1 MPDVNAGHK
10 MAEFPAMPST
20 VMSLYNRGLIRPLD
34 YQFARFLHQ
43 HLQMQKQGTVH
54 DELVII
60 LATLVSYQLG
70 KGHSCVNLAK
80 LPFPLFECF
89 SDKGKVADKKM
100 QEGDTPLQ
108 GFELPEL
115 EELIKVLQQSS
126 LVTLDER
133 PAPLRLNGQRL
144 YLYRYW
150 IYEKE
155 VGEKIG
161 LLLENKPGPINFIS
175 SCESDGDTVQAREA
189 LASSREAF
197 RRLFPNDDDNP
208 WPSLAAALALKNKL
222 TIISGGPGT
231 GKTTTVTR
239 TLTLLIEA
247 AARKNQ
253 SLLIQLAAPTGK
265 AAARLSES
273 IINAR
278 QNISAEAEVLAQ
290 LPNFA
295 TTLHRLLGVIPGRYQ
310 YRHHAGNPLHLDI
323 LLVDEASMIDLPMM
337 HALLDA
343 LPPHAALILL
353 GDKDQLASVAPGSVL
368 ADLCKGSERSK
379 LSVNTSDYVEA
390 LTGFTPGT
398 DGLLPDNS
406 MANSLCLLRKS
417 YRFDEFSPIGIAAR
431 EINAGNYKGLQNF
444 WCDDSE
450 PKADQGDLCFYPS
463 GSKYSK
469 VVMQDIVGHYRDFV
483 KTCQQDGGEKA
494 AELLEKFTDFQVLC
508 ATRDGPQSVEF
519 INQMVESALFKQGV
533 IPIDGWYAGCP
544 VMITENNYG
553 QRLFNGDIGI
563 VLRDIGET
571 EGLKVFFPADLTEGD
586 VRPRVFSTRRLP
598 AFSKVFAMTVHKSQ
612 GSEFDEIVFVLPDR
626 DSSVLTRELV
636 YTGVTRAKRVC
647 RILVNKGVL
656 RDAVKKRVLRDS
668 GLKFS

>member
-20 VMSLYNRGLIRPLD
+20 VMSLYSRGLIRPLD
-34 YQFARFLHQ
+34 YQFARFLYQ
-43 HLQMQKQGTVH
+43 HLQMQEKITVH

-70 KGHSCVNLAK
+70 KGHSCVNLAQ
-80 LPFPLFECF
+80 LPFPLFEYF
-89 SDKGKVADKKM
+89 PDKGKVADKKM
-100 QEGDTPLQ
+100 QEGDALLQ
-108 GFELPEL
+108 DFELPEL
-115 EELIKVLQQSS
+115 DELIKVLQQSS

-155 VGEKIG
+155 VSEKIG
-161 LLLENKPGPINFIS
+161 RLLENKPGPINSTS
-175 SCESDGDTVQAREA
+175 SRESDGDTVQ

-197 RRLFPNDDDNP
+197 RRLFPNNDDNP

-247 AARKNQ
+247 AARQNQ

-290 LPNFA
+290 VPNFA
-295 TTLHRLLGVIPGRYQ
+295 TTLHRLLGVIAGRYQ
-310 YRHHAGNPLHLDI
+310 YRHHAGNPLHLDV

-368 ADLCKGSERSK
+368 ADLCKGSQRSK

-390 LTGFTPGT
+390 LTGFTPGA
-398 DGLLPDNS
+398 DGLLQDNS

-417 YRFDEFSPIGIAAR
+417 YRFDELSPIGIAAR
-431 EINAGNYKGLQNF
+431 EINVGNYKGLQHF

-450 PKADQGDLCFYPS
+450 PKTDQGDVCFYPS
-463 GSKYSK
+463 DSKHSK
-469 VVMQDIVGHYRDFV
+469 AVMQDIVERYRDFV
-483 KTCQQDGGEKA
+483 KACQQGGGEKA
-494 AELLEKFTDFQVLC
+494 AELLEKFTAFQVLC
-508 ATRDGPQSVEF
+508 ATRDGPKSVEF

-533 IPIDGWYAGCP
+533 IPVDGWYAGCP

-553 QRLFNGDIGI
+553 QRLFNGDVGI
-563 VLRDIGET
+563 VLRDIDGGK
-571 EGLKVFFPADLTEGD
+571 GLKVFFSADLAEGD
-586 VRPRVFSTRRLP
+586 AKPRVFSTRRLP

-626 DSSVLTRELV
+626 DSPVLTRELV
-636 YTGVTRAKRVC
+636 YTGITRAKRVC
-647 RILVNKGVL
+647 RVLANKGVI
-656 RDAVKKRVLRDS
+656 RDAVKRRVLRDS
-668 GLKFS
+668 GLGFS